1 MDEIQRLC
9 EGLSAVVRRRF
20 SGCAKEI
27 SGCAK
32 EIQRLCEGDSEAVRR
47 RSAAVG
53 RVNSGCGEA
62 FPGKKLDS
70 LAVRRR
76 FSICS
81 TEIQLL
87 EEDSAVVER
96 NSAVV
101 EKRFNGCEEGILRL
115 WGRAFRGCKQKFSG
129 CYEGDSVTVRGNSAA
144 RRRFSG

>member
-1 MDEIQRLC
+1 M
-9 EGLSAVVRRRF
+9 GRRF
-20 SGCAKEI
+20 

-32 EIQRLCEGDSEAVRR
+32 EIQRLCEADPATVWKADSV
-47 RSAAVG
+47 AVG